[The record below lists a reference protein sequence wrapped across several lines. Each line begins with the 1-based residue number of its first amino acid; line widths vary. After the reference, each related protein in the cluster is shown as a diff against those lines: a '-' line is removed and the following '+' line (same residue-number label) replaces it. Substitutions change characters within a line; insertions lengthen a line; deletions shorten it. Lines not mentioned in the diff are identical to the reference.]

1 MADDS
6 SFTGHKAGFRHPR
19 DLYETSQDRFHL
31 IDFSLLAGNHLTAKF
46 LDFRI
51 LDGRPLTH
59 ENSPRMMWNHGPQ
72 EGFVVN
78 GNLLPYAQ
86 KKDSERDN
94 CDCNGQ
100 ETN

>member
-19 DLYETSQDRFHL
+19 DLHETSQDRFHL
-31 IDFSLLAGNHLTAKF
+31 IDFSLLAGNDLTAKF

-59 ENSPRMMWNHGPQ
+59 ENSPPHDVESWTSRGLCRQWQP
-72 EGFVVN
+72 
-78 GNLLPYAQ
+78 AA
-86 KKDSERDN
+86 
-94 CDCNGQ
+94 
-100 ETN
+100 